1 MAHRTQGSK
10 DFQCGFLESSTVYL
24 KLNVHKVG
32 IMGPPPKGTYYS
44 YQLGGL

>member
-10 DFQCGFLESSTVYL
+10 DFQCGFLESSIVDL

-32 IMGPPPKGTYYS
+32 LMGPPKGTYYS